1 MKCVEQAFDTLL
13 AFCVWDK
20 SSSSYYKL
28 PPFLHKMFCF
38 SPAVTFR
45 ILQQRVVMLFV
56 LYFLL
61 ADVCFLKRSTDS
73 ANQLCLFISLDCTTP
88 RSWNTFMK
96 LSEIPSCSCLAP
108 FWYWQFVLSAVS
120 IPKSSPPHFTFSSAV
135 NISCLSIKCGRGML
149 LSSFTCYL
157 FLNSAF

>member
-1 MKCVEQAFDTLL
+1 MCWEQAFDTLL
-13 AFCVWDK
+13 TFCVWDK
-20 SSSSYYKL
+20 SSSSYFMEKGRQ
-28 PPFLHKMFCF
+28 FVVFCF

-45 ILQQRVVMLFV
+45 ILKRRVVMLFV

-88 RSWNTFMK
+88 HSRSTFMK
-96 LSEIPSCSCLAP
+96 LSEIPSSCLAP

-120 IPKSSPPHFTFSSAV
+120 IPKSSPPHFIFSSAV
-135 NISCLSIKCGRGML
+135 KISCLSIKCGRGML
-149 LSSFTCYL
+149 LSSFWCYL